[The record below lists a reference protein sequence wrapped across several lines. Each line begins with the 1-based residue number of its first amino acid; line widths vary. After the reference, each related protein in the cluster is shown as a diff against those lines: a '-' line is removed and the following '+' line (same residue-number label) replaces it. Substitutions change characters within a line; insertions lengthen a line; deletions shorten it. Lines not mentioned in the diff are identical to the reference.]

1 MKEAPPLTETHLW
14 FGVMCTVA
22 SKQGR
27 GFEARGAK
35 VEVVAMALMAAT
47 SSDDG
52 GYSDGDRRRPRAW
65 PTVAGVD
72 ETCLVGVTC
81 GGEGKAR
88 VDGFG

>member
-1 MKEAPPLTETHLW
+1 M
-14 FGVMCTVA
+14 A

-35 VEVVAMALMAAT
+35 VEVVAMDLTAAT
-47 SSDDG
+47 SPNDG
-52 GYSDGDRRRPRAW
+52 ECSDGDRRRPQAW

-72 ETCLVGVTC
+72 ATCLVGAAC